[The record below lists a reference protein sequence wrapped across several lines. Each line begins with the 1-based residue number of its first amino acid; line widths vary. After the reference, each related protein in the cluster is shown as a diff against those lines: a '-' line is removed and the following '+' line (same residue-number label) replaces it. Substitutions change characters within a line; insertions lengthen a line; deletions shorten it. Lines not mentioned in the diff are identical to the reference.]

1 MREAVQRREE
11 CGTSYANGLPKQTAT
26 QFIHLLTSNLT
37 HGREDP
43 LRNRLREKRERV
55 VLLVGWWEIRY
66 EWFSPR
72 ADESGEWERSD
83 HRAWRVGF
91 QCCPPLPNPFGERMD
106 AWSEGETV
114 LLRYFLRAPVDLPC
128 RLVASLL
135 L

>member
-1 MREAVQRREE
+1 MHEAVQRREE
-11 CGTSYANGLPKQTAT
+11 CGTGQANGLPKQTAT

-55 VLLVGWWEIRY
+55 VLLIGWCQHRY
-66 EWFSPR
+66 KWFSPR

-83 HRAWRVGF
+83 HCAWRVGF
-91 QCCPPLPNPFGERMD
+91 QRCTLLPNPFGERMD
-106 AWSEGETV
+106 TWSEWEIV
-114 LLRYFLRAPVDLPC
+114 LFRYFLRTPVDLSC
-128 RLVASLL
+128 RLVAPLL